1 VVDPQAFRT
10 LIDQVRQEDY
20 CAASEEHELGVHAV
34 AVPLRDMDGRTVAA
48 LNVVT
53 TRQRLEQRTL
63 QKQLLPLLWEA
74 ARELRPLL

>member
-1 VVDPQAFRT
+1 
-10 LIDQVRQEDY
+10 
-20 CAASEEHELGVHAV
+20 
-34 AVPLRDMDGRTVAA
+34 MDGRTVAA

-53 TRQRLEQRTL
+53 TRQRLEPRAL